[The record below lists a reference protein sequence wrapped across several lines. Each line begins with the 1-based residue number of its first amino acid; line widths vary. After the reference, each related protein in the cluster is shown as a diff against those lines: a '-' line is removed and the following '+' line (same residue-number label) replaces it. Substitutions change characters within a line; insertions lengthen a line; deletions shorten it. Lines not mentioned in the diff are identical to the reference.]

1 VIGMRALT
9 CRRHRAALVDFADR
23 REDGPTVRAALAHL
37 DGCRACEAELATIAL
52 TITAVRRSFD
62 HSRGAA
68 PRPDAWPRLRH
79 RVTRPSG
86 AGRWA
91 APWGAVASAALV
103 VAFAAPI
110 AMHPPQY
117 PALDGLGVEPTT
129 VGLSELVAR
138 ADDATEQR
146 FLRTVHRAPTVVAP
160 EVIATTRRMYPDN
173 WRPPARTRTPPPKV
187 D

>member
-9 CRRHRAALVDFADR
+9 CRRHRAALVAFADR
-23 REDGPTVRAALAHL
+23 REDGQTIRAALAHL
-37 DGCRACEAELATIAL
+37 DRCRACEEELASIAL
-52 TITAVRRSFD
+52 TITAVRRAFEE
-62 HSRGAA
+62 SRDAV

-86 AGRWA
+86 VGRWA

-129 VGLSELVAR
+129 VGLSELVDR
-138 ADDATEQR
+138 ADQAAERR
-146 FLRTVHRAPTVVAP
+146 FIRAIPRGPSPVTTQVVAAP
-160 EVIATTRRMYPDN
+160 RRVYPDN
-173 WRPPARTRTPPPKV
+173 WRPPARSQTPPPKV